1 MYCLVQ
7 CKSPGVLPGTP
18 RPTLPPTDHSTG
30 RVPSTGPDIPDLST
44 GAFSAFSLLSAF
56 GQAVPL
62 NLELQRRGRILPFPF
77 HFLDNTKAMNVY
89 PKHYS
94 CPEFHQ
100 HVVDLSLYAFSWPR
114 IFRRLQ
120 ANRGVIPKR
129 MNVLRAVSSEGFGRI
144 KSHSTI
150 RRLLDTDPAV
160 RGFLEG
166 ETSVLPKFYEHRI
179 QRFLGPLWE
188 ALPPHALM
196 HDPNAYLTVA
206 QTPDSISI

>member
-7 CKSPGVLPGTP
+7 CKSPGVLPGTS

-77 HFLDNTKAMNVY
+77 HFLENTKAMNVY

-94 CPEFHQ
+94 WPEFYQ
-100 HVVDLSLYAFSWPR
+100 HVVALSLR
-114 IFRRLQ
+114 ILLAKDFPPAAGQQRGDTQADERAASRILRR
-120 ANRGVIPKR
+120 I
-129 MNVLRAVSSEGFGRI
+129 RAYQVPFHDSS
-144 KSHSTI
+144 
-150 RRLLDTDPAV
+150 
-160 RGFLEG
+160 
-166 ETSVLPKFYEHRI
+166 
-179 QRFLGPLWE
+179 
-188 ALPPHALM
+188 
-196 HDPNAYLTVA
+196 VA
-206 QTPDSISI
+206 RH